1 MLFPNL
7 PIKTLGGQVFWQT
20 IESKNGWKLQ
30 QNIFTEHYR
39 IIDPE
44 NIRQAWST
52 DFNEIRSTFRKFTE
66 NQISW

>member
-7 PIKTLGGQVFWQT
+7 PVKTLGGQVFWQT
-20 IESKNGWKLQ
+20 IESQNGWKLQ

-44 NIRQAWST
+44 NIRQGWS
-52 DFNEIRSTFRKFTE
+52 NEWNDIRDIFKKFTG
-66 NQISW
+66 NHHN